1 MLLSQFHGDQ
11 PMSSALAGKTA
22 VCASSTIYLG
32 LDVHKDSI
40 TVAVLPEESPAPTRV
55 DRPSADLA
63 KLRRFLNR
71 VAEGGQLKCCYESE
85 WRRYV
90 VQRAMREWGY
100 ECDVIAPSLIPR
112 RSGVQR
118 KHDKR
123 DASELAR
130 LYRAGELIPVRIP
143 SEAKERVGVVDDLQ
157 LAARKVTPMSSAK
170 LRSRSS
176 VNDTK

>member
-1 MLLSQFHGDQ
+1 VLQREDNSNAATKASG
-11 PMSSALAGKTA
+11 AG
-22 VCASSTIYLG
+22 
-32 LDVHKDSI
+32 
-40 TVAVLPEESPAPTRV
+40 
-55 DRPSADLA
+55 
-63 KLRRFLNR
+63 
-71 VAEGGQLKCCYESE
+71 
-85 WRRYV
+85 YV